1 MSKLYFEELVKGKKW
16 LAVGDGPRDPV
27 TGKRKQ
33 IARRGKT
40 KKEAEKRVLDAIAA
54 LVEDGIDESIVKKM
68 TFEKLAADWIRDYA
82 LTTGNKKGTIRIRT
96 KEIKILNRYIAKTNI
111 AKITTRKYQ
120 KILNDLTEQ
129 GYARNTISGVHTTAG
144 LIFKY
149 AIQQKLLKH
158 SPTEGAVVPKKR
170 LTVEDIENNPI
181 EEKYFEKEELEEFL
195 LTVKEF
201 GLDMDL
207 ERFYLLAFS
216 GMRSGEL
223 CALKWTDINFE
234 TNEIRITKTIYS
246 ENNNMKE
253 YELVPP
259 KTAGSVRTIE
269 VEDQIMDML
278 KEYQMRQKK
287 RRLQSRIKPEEYHD
301 GNFVFARENGYPF
314 LPKNII
320 VRMERLLEKT
330 SIKKHATPHIFRHTH
345 ISMLTEARVDITTIM
360 KRVGHDDMKTTMRIY
375 THVTEKMKEDASQK
389 VQKTFGNILNIGIS

>member
-1 MSKLYFEELVKGKKW
+1 MHFKELVKGKKW
-16 LAVGDGPRDPV
+16 LAVGDGPPDPV

-33 IARRGKT
+33 IPRRGKT
-40 KKEAEKRVLDAIAA
+40 KKEAEQRVLKAIAA
-54 LVEDGIDESIVKKM
+54 LEEDGIDESVVKKM
-68 TFEKLAADWIRDYA
+68 TFEKLAADWIRDYT

-234 TNEIRITKTIYS
+234 TKEIRITKTIYS
-246 ENNNMKE
+246 ETNNMKE

-269 VEDQIMDML
+269 VEGQIMDML

>member
-1 MSKLYFEELVKGKKW
+1 MHFKELVKGKKW
-16 LAVGDGPRDPV
+16 LAVGDGPPDPV

-33 IARRGKT
+33 IPRRGKT
-40 KKEAEKRVLDAIAA
+40 KKEAEQRVLKAIAA
-54 LVEDGIDESIVKKM
+54 LEEDGIDETVVKRM
-68 TFEKLAADWIRDYA
+68 TFEKLAADWIRDYT

-96 KEIKILNRYIAKTNI
+96 KEIKILNRFIAKTNI

-234 TNEIRITKTIYS
+234 TKEIRITKTIYS

-269 VEDQIMDML
+269 VEGQIMDML
-278 KEYQMRQKK
+278 KEYQVRQKK

>member
-1 MSKLYFEELVKGKKW
+1 MHFKELVKGKKW
-16 LAVGDGPRDPV
+16 LAVGDGPPDPV

-33 IARRGKT
+33 IPRRGKT
-40 KKEAEKRVLDAIAA
+40 KKEAEQRVLKAIAA
-54 LVEDGIDESIVKKM
+54 LEEDGIDESVVKKM
-68 TFEKLAADWIRDYA
+68 IFEKLAADWIRDYT

-129 GYARNTISGVHTTAG
+129 EYARNTISGVHTTAG

-223 CALKWTDINFE
+223 CALKWSDINFE

-330 SIKKHATPHIFRHTH
+330 SIRKHATPHIFRHTH

>member
-40 KKEAEKRVLDAIAA
+40 KKEAEKRVLEAIAA

-149 AIQQKLLKH
+149 AIQRKLLKH
-158 SPTEGAVVPKKR
+158 SPTESAVVPKKR

-181 EEKYFEKEELEEFL
+181 QEKYFEKEELEEFL

-287 RRLQSRIKPEEYHD
+287 RRLQSRINPEEYHD

>member
-1 MSKLYFEELVKGKKW
+1 MHFKELVKGKKW
-16 LAVGDGPRDPV
+16 LAVGDGPPDPV

-33 IARRGKT
+33 IPRRGKT
-40 KKEAEKRVLDAIAA
+40 KKEAEQRVLKAIAA
-54 LVEDGIDESIVKKM
+54 LEEDGIDESVVKKM
-68 TFEKLAADWIRDYA
+68 TFEKLAADWIRDYT

-129 GYARNTISGVHTTAG
+129 EYARNTISGVHTTAG

-149 AIQQKLLKH
+149 AIQQKLLKY

-223 CALKWTDINFE
+223 CALKWSDINFE
-234 TNEIRITKTIYS
+234 ANEIRITKTIYS

-330 SIKKHATPHIFRHTH
+330 SIRKHATPHIFRHTH

>member
-1 MSKLYFEELVKGKKW
+1 MYFEELVKGKKW

-54 LVEDGIDESIVKKM
+54 LVEDGIDESVVKKM

-82 LTTGNKKGTIRIRT
+82 FTTGNKKGTIRIRT

-223 CALKWTDINFE
+223 CALTWTDINFE

-253 YELVPP
+253 YELIPP

-287 RRLQSRIKPEEYHD
+287 RRLQSRIKPEEYND

-330 SIKKHATPHIFRHTH
+330 SIQKHATPHIFRHTH

>member
-1 MSKLYFEELVKGKKW
+1 MYFEELVKGKKW

-40 KKEAEKRVLDAIAA
+40 KKEAEKRVLEAIAA

-201 GLDMDL
+201 GLEMDL

-223 CALKWTDINFE
+223 CALKWPDINFE

-278 KEYQMRQKK
+278 KEYQMRRKK

>member
-1 MSKLYFEELVKGKKW
+1 
-16 LAVGDGPRDPV
+16 
-27 TGKRKQ
+27 
-33 IARRGKT
+33 
-40 KKEAEKRVLDAIAA
+40 
-54 LVEDGIDESIVKKM
+54 
-68 TFEKLAADWIRDYA
+68 
-82 LTTGNKKGTIRIRT
+82 
-96 KEIKILNRYIAKTNI
+96 
-111 AKITTRKYQ
+111 
-120 KILNDLTEQ
+120 
-129 GYARNTISGVHTTAG
+129 
-144 LIFKY
+144 
-149 AIQQKLLKH
+149 
-158 SPTEGAVVPKKR
+158 
-170 LTVEDIENNPI
+170 
-181 EEKYFEKEELEEFL
+181 
-195 LTVKEF
+195 
-201 GLDMDL
+201 
-207 ERFYLLAFS
+207 
-216 GMRSGEL
+216 
-223 CALKWTDINFE
+223 
-234 TNEIRITKTIYS
+234 
-246 ENNNMKE
+246 MKE

>member
-1 MSKLYFEELVKGKKW
+1 MYFEELVKGKKW

-40 KKEAEKRVLDAIAA
+40 KKEAEKRVLEAIAA

-149 AIQQKLLKH
+149 AIQRKLLKH
-158 SPTEGAVVPKKR
+158 SPTESAVVPKKR

-181 EEKYFEKEELEEFL
+181 QEKYFEKEELEEFL

-287 RRLQSRIKPEEYHD
+287 RRLQSRINPEEYHD

>member
-1 MSKLYFEELVKGKKW
+1 MHFKELVKGKKW
-16 LAVGDGPRDPV
+16 LAVGDGPPDPV

-33 IARRGKT
+33 IPRRGKT
-40 KKEAEKRVLDAIAA
+40 KKEAEQRVLKAIAA
-54 LVEDGIDESIVKKM
+54 LEEDGIDESVVKKM
-68 TFEKLAADWIRDYA
+68 TFEKLAADWIRDYT

-129 GYARNTISGVHTTAG
+129 EYARNTISGVHTTAG

-223 CALKWTDINFE
+223 CALKWSDINFE

-269 VEDQIMDML
+269 VEGQIMDML